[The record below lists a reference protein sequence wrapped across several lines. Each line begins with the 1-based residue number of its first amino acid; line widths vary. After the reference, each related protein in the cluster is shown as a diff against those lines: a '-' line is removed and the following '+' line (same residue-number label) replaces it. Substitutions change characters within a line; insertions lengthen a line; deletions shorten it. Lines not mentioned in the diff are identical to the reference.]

1 MEHAALGMLKVIL
14 KKRPKSVMVVIV
26 AGPGNNGGDGI
37 ALARLLLG
45 DYNVKLIMP
54 LGAKSP
60 MCKIQLK
67 RFLSAGGNL
76 YEDIDE
82 SDIVVDALF
91 GSGLSKPLKENI
103 QKIIKKLNELS
114 GYKIAVDIPTGI
126 NEDGNIFPIAFKAN
140 KTFTMGALKLSLF
153 SDFAKDYTGETK
165 VVSLGVSEKLYQIS
179 TNFKLL
185 EKSDLK
191 LPFRYKKNTHKGNF
205 GHLSVIIGAKIGAG
219 VICALSGLRFGS
231 GLVSVI
237 RNENFNYPFELMYS
251 EHIPQKT
258 TAIAIGMGLGNMYSN
273 DELKELILNPNIPM
287 IIDADMFYKNII
299 TEVLKKDNIVLTPHP
314 QEFASLLKIVGIED
328 ANASKVQKNRI
339 LFAKKFCKTYPHIV
353 LVLKGANP
361 IIAKGE
367 RFYINPLGSS
377 ILSKG
382 GSGDVLS
389 GIIGALLS
397 QGYEPLDAAINGS
410 LALSLA
416 AEETNLNNYALSPF
430 DLIEALKWLQKK

>member
-1 MEHAALGMLKVIL
+1 MI
-14 KKRPKSVMVVIV
+14 
-26 AGPGNNGGDGI
+26 
-37 ALARLLLG
+37 
-45 DYNVKLIMP
+45 
-54 LGAKSP
+54 
-60 MCKIQLK
+60 
-67 RFLSAGGNL
+67 
-76 YEDIDE
+76 
-82 SDIVVDALF
+82 
-91 GSGLSKPLKENI
+91 
-103 QKIIKKLNELS
+103 
-114 GYKIAVDIPTGI
+114 KIANFSI
-126 NEDGNIFPIAFKAN
+126 NYY
-140 KTFTMGALKLSLF
+140 KTII
-153 SDFAKDYTGETK
+153 
-165 VVSLGVSEKLYQIS
+165 IS
-179 TNFKLL
+179 A
-185 EKSDLK
+185 S
-191 LPFRYKKNTHKGNF
+191 
-205 GHLSVIIGAKIGAG
+205 SIIVI
-219 VICALSGLRFGS
+219 S
-231 GLVSVI
+231 
-237 RNENFNYPFELMYS
+237 
-251 EHIPQKT
+251 
-258 TAIAIGMGLGNMYSN
+258 
-273 DELKELILNPNIPM
+273 LILASQMQFSHNPLHW
-287 IIDADMFYKNII
+287 F
-299 TEVLKKDNIVLTPHP
+299 KKDNIVLTPHP